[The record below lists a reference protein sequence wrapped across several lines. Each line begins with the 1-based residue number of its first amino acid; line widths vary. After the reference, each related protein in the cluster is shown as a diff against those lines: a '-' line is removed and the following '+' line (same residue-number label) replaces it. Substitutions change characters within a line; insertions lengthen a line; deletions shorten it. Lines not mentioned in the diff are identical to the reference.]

1 MKKIWIVL
9 SIVLV
14 VMVGVIVSIYS
25 VELTSDNV
33 GTVEVGQGGQSL
45 FMGLDETKEKDLI
58 NDLEQL
64 TFQLSKITTK
74 ESETPEFEIY
84 VRDKGGKGIGV
95 VKVYDETNISYKTSV
110 LGLFSL
116 EYQAKDGSLDL
127 EKLSLLSQ

>member
-1 MKKIWIVL
+1 MKKICIVL

-110 LGLFSL
+110 LGLF
-116 EYQAKDGSLDL
+116 
-127 EKLSLLSQ
+127 